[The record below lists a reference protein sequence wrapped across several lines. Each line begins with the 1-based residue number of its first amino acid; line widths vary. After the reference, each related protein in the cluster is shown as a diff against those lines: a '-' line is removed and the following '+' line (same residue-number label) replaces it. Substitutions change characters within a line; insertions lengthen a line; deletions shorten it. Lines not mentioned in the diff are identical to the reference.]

1 MEKTKYDKVAEW
13 RGMNWV
19 QFAEV
24 RLAVK
29 CVVFYEDWQMECC
42 GTKFSIGDTVKWP
55 VIKTEQLN
63 TPVNVGKID
72 YCYEA
77 HDSNWEN
84 IFILEGKV
92 ETIKILYQKY
102 VPSKNNP
109 QMLIPI
115 DGETIETE
123 KAKGFDKNFKDM
135 EYSGYIVTLNE
146 YAIRRAQKEEVTFR

>member
-55 VIKTEQLN
+55 VIKTEQLRFYIKN
-63 TPVNVGKID
+63 MYHLKI
-72 YCYEA
+72 
-77 HDSNWEN
+77 
-84 IFILEGKV
+84 ILKC
-92 ETIKILYQKY
+92 
-102 VPSKNNP
+102 
-109 QMLIPI
+109 
-115 DGETIETE
+115 
-123 KAKGFDKNFKDM
+123 
-135 EYSGYIVTLNE
+135 
-146 YAIRRAQKEEVTFR
+146 